1 MRRASTERGP
11 PGGTLWPMSL
21 FSKKTADEPGIT
33 GTVRDCLRSDRALN
47 KLADGDIIV
56 IDAPD
61 ITRVLAQRIIDSKAK
76 AVLNTGAFTTG
87 AVPNFGPQML
97 LDADVVLVENVE
109 LAESSKLRDGKPHR
123 LCEGKLYLGDRR
135 VAAGDEV
142 TMDKISADFDEAR
155 TGMVDRLEAFS
166 GNFVEFAA
174 TEAPLYVDGLGIPE
188 VETKLDGRKVLIVS
202 GGEGHERTLKN
213 LKGFIGEFDPVLI
226 GVDAGADTLVAQG
239 YEPDL
244 IIGDP
249 AKIEAD
255 TLRSGA
261 RVILPADPDGH
272 AHGLEHIQDLGIG
285 AMTFPALS
293 DSATDLALVLAD
305 HHGASMIVTA
315 GSSLDQG
322 DVYAGAD
329 KQSLPSA
336 LLSRLKAGDK
346 LVNGDVVADLYRV
359 EGGGLRIMWALLA
372 IIVALAVIIAIA
384 GTAGDGP
391 VSENLIDTW
400 NSIALWFQGL
410 FK

>member
-1 MRRASTERGP
+1 
-11 PGGTLWPMSL
+11 MSL
-21 FSKKTADEPGIT
+21 FSKKTVDEPGIK
-33 GTVRDCLRSDRALN
+33 GVVRDCLRSDRALN
-47 KLADGDIIV
+47 KLGEGDIVV

-61 ITRVLAQRIIDSKAK
+61 VTRVLAQRIIDAK
-76 AVLNTGAFTTG
+76 AGAVVNTGAFTTG

-97 LDADVVLVENVE
+97 LDADVILVENAVPSE
-109 LAESSKLRDGKPHR
+109 ASKIRDGKVHR
-123 LCEGKLYLGDRR
+123 LYEGKLYLGDRR

-142 TMDKISADFDEAR
+142 TMDKISKDFDDAR

-174 TEAPLYVDGLGIPE
+174 TESPLYVDGLGIPD
-188 VETKLDGRKVLIVS
+188 VETKLAGRKVLLVS
-202 GGEGHERTLKN
+202 PGAGHEETLKN
-213 LKGFIGEFDPVLI
+213 LKGFIREFDPVLI
-226 GVDAGADTLVAQG
+226 GVDAGADALVGQG

-249 AKIEAD
+249 EGIRSE

-272 AHGLEHIQDLGIG
+272 AQGLEHIQDLGIG

-305 HHGASMIVTA
+305 HHGASMIVNV
-315 GSSLDQG
+315 GSRLDQD
-322 DVYAGAD
+322 DVYGGAD
-329 KQSLPSA
+329 QRGLPSA

-346 LVNGDVVADLYRV
+346 LVDGDVVADLYRV
-359 EGGGLRIMWALLA
+359 EGGGLRLMWALLA

-384 GTAGDGP
+384 GTAGDGS
-391 VSENLIDTW
+391 VGENLVDTW

-410 FK
+410 FN

>member
-1 MRRASTERGP
+1 
-11 PGGTLWPMSL
+11 MSL
-21 FSKKTADEPGIT
+21 FSKKTVDEPGIK
-33 GTVRDCLRSDRALN
+33 GVVRDCLRSDRALN
-47 KLADGDIIV
+47 KLGEGDIV
-56 IDAPD
+56 VVDAPD
-61 ITRVLAQRIIDSKAK
+61 ITRVLAQRIIDAK
-76 AVLNTGAFTTG
+76 AGAVVNIGAFTTG

-97 LDADVVLVENVE
+97 LDADVVLVENAVPSE
-109 LAESSKLRDGKPHR
+109 ASKIRDGKVHR
-123 LCEGKLYLGDRR
+123 LYEGKLYLGDRR

-142 TMDKISADFDEAR
+142 TMDKISKDFDDAR

-174 TEAPLYVDGLGIPE
+174 TESPLYVDGLGIPD
-188 VETKLDGRKVLIVS
+188 VETKLAGRKVLLVS
-202 GGEGHERTLKN
+202 PGAGHEETLKN
-213 LKGFIGEFDPVLI
+213 LKGFIREFDPVLI
-226 GVDAGADTLVAQG
+226 GVDAGADALVGQG

-249 AKIEAD
+249 EGIRSE

-272 AHGLEHIQDLGIG
+272 AQGLQHIQDLGIG

-305 HHGASMIVTA
+305 HHGASMIVNV
-315 GSSLDQG
+315 GSRLDQD
-322 DVYAGAD
+322 DVYGGAD
-329 KQSLPSA
+329 QRGLPSA

-346 LVNGDVVADLYRV
+346 LVDGDVVADLYRV
-359 EGGGLRIMWALLA
+359 EGGGLRFMWALLA

-384 GTAGDGP
+384 GTAGDGS
-391 VSENLIDTW
+391 VGENLVDTW

-410 FK
+410 FN

>member
-1 MRRASTERGP
+1 MR
-11 PGGTLWPMSL
+11 GTLWPMSL
-21 FSKKTADEPGIT
+21 FTKNTAEQPGIM
-33 GTVRDCLRSDRALN
+33 GDVRDGSRGERTLRRLGQ
-47 KLADGDIIV
+47 GDILV

-61 ITRVLAQRIIDSKAK
+61 ITRRMAQRIIDAK
-76 AVLNTGAFTTG
+76 VAAVVNVGKFTTG
-87 AVPNFGPQML
+87 AVPNYGPQML
-97 LDADVVLVENVE
+97 LDAGVVLVEN
-109 LAESSKLRDGKPHR
+109 AGTGAFDKLKDGRVGR
-123 LCEGKLYLGDRR
+123 LHEGKLYYGDRR
-135 VAAGDEV
+135 VAMGDEV
-142 TMDKISADFDEAR
+142 GEEQLSGDFDEAR
-155 TGMVDRLEAFS
+155 TGMLDRLEAFS

-174 TEAPLYVDGLGIPE
+174 TESPLYVDGLGIPE
-188 VETKLDGRKVLIVS
+188 VETRIAGRKVVIVS
-202 GGEGHERTLKN
+202 PEAGHRDVLVSLKH
-213 LKGFIGEFDPVLI
+213 FIREFEPVLI
-226 GVDAGADTLVAQG
+226 GVDSGADTLVELG
-239 YEPDL
+239 YNPEL

-249 AKIEAD
+249 KGIAAE

-272 AHGLEHIQDLGIG
+272 AVGLEHIQDLGIG